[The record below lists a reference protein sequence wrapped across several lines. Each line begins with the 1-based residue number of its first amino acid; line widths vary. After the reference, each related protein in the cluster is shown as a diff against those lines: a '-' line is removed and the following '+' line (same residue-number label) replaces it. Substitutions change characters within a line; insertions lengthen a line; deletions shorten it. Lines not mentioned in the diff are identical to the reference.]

1 MESERLQ
8 QRQNQVVADLCR
20 LVQRM
25 STLSYGELNLSWA
38 AHSDSWWLRLGL
50 APRRQGLLFDP
61 LARSRSRPG
70 SMVEEA
76 KLLWRDIE
84 ASPMRALLAARG
96 LMKWATFAA
105 APSPLDPQHELAY
118 RRSKQQWQLE
128 SECGQLTLA
137 FADCPRY
144 IADPLPVE
152 ICGVIETMSM
162 RVITLRQPKFI
173 NDDDARTG
181 ANLPSRLRVVPP
193 ATGPRSERS
202 IPWHAVQ
209 EARPETLLALTVTL
223 HRCLV
228 SKRVIGA
235 SVTPIDATW

>member
-20 LVQRM
+20 LVPRM
-25 STLSYGELNLSWA
+25 STLSYGELCLAWA

-61 LARSRSRPG
+61 LTRSRSRPN
-70 SMVEEA
+70 SLVEEA
-76 KLLWRDIE
+76 KLCWRDIE
-84 ASPMRALLAARG
+84 ESPLQALRAARG
-96 LMKWATFAA
+96 LMRWAAFAETS
-105 APSPLDPQHELAY
+105 SPLDPLHELAY
-118 RRSKQQWQLE
+118 RRSKQQWQIE

-137 FADCPRY
+137 FPDCPRY
-144 IADPLPVE
+144 IADSPPAEV
-152 ICGVIETMSM
+152 CGVIETMST
-162 RVITLRQPKFI
+162 RAITLRQPNFI
-173 NDDDARTG
+173 NADPSRTG
-181 ANLPSRLRVVPP
+181 ANLPNRLRVVPP
-193 ATGPRSERS
+193 ATSPRSERS
-202 IPWHAVQ
+202 IPWLAAQ

-235 SVTPIDATW
+235 IVTELSS